1 VGDVF
6 NMCEYE
12 SKDEHAAHQLQ
23 DDDPYLSDAEAL
35 KKAKKRRIE
44 REWTEV
50 WVD

>member
-1 VGDVF
+1 MGDVF

-12 SKDEHAAHQLQ
+12 SADEHKAHQLQ

-35 KKAKKRRIE
+35 EKAKKIRRDKN
-44 REWTEV
+44 WTEV